1 MDFIQGDT
9 VFLGTCT
16 DLSETGLRGTFS
28 EYVAPGSEGMLTL
41 YHGDEHPQIRAK
53 VYSIRDG
60 EVRVRFNFA
69 SDKERAAMSD
79 LVKLF
84 IARSTL

>member
-1 MDFIQGDT
+1 MDFIQGDA

-28 EYVAPGSEGMLTL
+28 EYVAPRSEGLLTL
-41 YHGDEHPQIRAK
+41 YHGDEQSQMRAT

-60 EVRVRFNFA
+60 EVRIRFNFA

-84 IARSTL
+84 ISRAAR